1 MTKDETNSTIKSI
14 VEALEDQ
21 EMIIAAARDVQKEV
35 LVQAAMD
42 GYEKRTLRQVVARRK
57 KERQNVKDADEK
69 LISYETELYA
79 DMLD

>member
-1 MTKDETNSTIKSI
+1 MTKDGTNSTIKSI

-57 KERQNVKDADEK
+57 KERQNVKDADEM
-69 LISYETELYA
+69 LVAYETELYA